1 MEIDGGQK
9 IMAENGFLKL
19 LVGLSLF
26 VLFSWLILTVAVDF
40 GAEYDRD
47 SQEIGDGSLDVV
59 NFQSSANSLES
70 SAQGY
75 RSRFESGSVD
85 DIDDASGIF
94 SIATDMISII
104 TTPFSLLS
112 QILTNIFGVPSLVIN
127 VFLGLLAISLIF
139 GIWRV
144 LRAGS

>member
-1 MEIDGGQK
+1 
-9 IMAENGFLKL
+9 MAEDGLKQTIIA
-19 LVGLSLF
+19 LVLF
-26 VLFSWLILTVAVDF
+26 VTFSWLILSVAIDF
-40 GAEYDRD
+40 GAEYGRD
-47 SQEIGDGSLDVV
+47 ANEIGDGSLDIVSFEASASEV
-59 NFQSSANSLES
+59 EGDAQS
-70 SAQGY
+70 Y
-75 RSRFESGSVD
+75 RTRFESGDVD

-94 SIATDMISII
+94 SITTDLINMI

-127 VFLGLLAISLIF
+127 VFLGLLAIALIF